1 MTIFLWAYFVA
12 ALMYACK
19 GTLVVHEL
27 GHYIV
32 LKYIYRD
39 PDCGIIIGD
48 IHGELRTEKIIAGVQ
63 VKFFSKSENKKVHG
77 TKGICYPW
85 NEVYAKPKSWKAKV
99 YAIAGAGM
107 EFIMASLLITIGL
120 FIIHAHTTSPW
131 IELITTIVMIILIFM
146 SILIPCLKLWT
157 GSNQAVQLKNNTVK
171 SLTKTAYGQSDRML
185 LCKNGKALLILYT
198 LGAGLVFY
206 LVFVTMIRSL
216 EGVLN
221 FWMFV

>member
-12 ALMYACK
+12 AIMYACK

-48 IHGELRTEKIIAGVQ
+48 IHGDLQTEKSIAGVQ

-85 NEVYAKPKSWKAKV
+85 NEVYAEPKSWKAKV

-120 FIIHAHTTSPW
+120 FIIHTHTTSPW
-131 IELITTIVMIILIFM
+131 MDLITAIVMIILIFM

-157 GSNQAVQLKNNTVK
+157 GSNQAVQLKNKKVK

-185 LCKNGKALLILYT
+185 LFKNGKTLLIFYT
-198 LGAGLVFY
+198 GCTCAIFY
-206 LVFVTMIRSL
+206 LVFVTLIRSL
-216 EGVLN
+216 ENFLN
-221 FWMFV
+221 SWMFI